1 MSSSQARIRPT
12 LPAESAEVARI
23 MRTAFA
29 EQRGHIRPESA
40 ALNETA
46 ESVARLIAE
55 GRVFVAVCDGRLA
68 GCVNAAPGEGH
79 VYLGRLSVLPEYRRR
94 GIADRLVGAVEEYA
108 RETGLGSVLL
118 KVRVALPENQAYF
131 RARGYREIGREAHPG
146 FDSPTSIRMQKPVS
160 AR

>member
-1 MSSSQARIRPT
+1 MSSSEIRIRPA

-29 EQRGHIRPESA
+29 EHRGRIQPESA

-46 ESVARLIAE
+46 GSVARLISE

-94 GIADRLVGAVEEYA
+94 GIADRLVRAVEDDA
-108 RETGLGSVLL
+108 RDTGLGSVLL
-118 KVRVALPENQAYF
+118 KVRVALAENQAYF

-146 FDSPTSIRMQKPVS
+146 FDRPTSILMQKTVG